1 MRPRSIFWPLVLIA
15 TGMLW
20 FLIDFGTVPS
30 ANLWALTYLLPYL
43 LIALGVGLILRS
55 RWAYAGMLVSSLVVA
70 GALLAVVFAAP
81 LGWDKAP
88 SWGCASSDFPFG
100 GCVFDF
106 GEGGAVPG
114 SGVVKT
120 ESRQVP
126 AFTALSIAYPVE
138 VVIHQGDAQ
147 SVSVEAEDNLLPQ
160 LATRVSGSTLYIEN
174 SEHNRVRRV
183 NPSKPVRITLT
194 VTDLHALDA
203 SSAGT
208 VNLDGLQ
215 TESLDISASGAGKL
229 TLSKLDVSSLSVDL
243 SGAGNVE
250 ASGSAGTINLGIS
263 GLGNFLGG
271 DLAAQSAS
279 VDISGAGSA
288 TLWLKNELSADIS
301 GLGSVN
307 YYGSPKVSKD
317 ISGLG
322 SVNRLGDK

>member
-88 SWGCASSDFPFG
+88 SWGCVIGNTPSEGCFIDLSSTG
-100 GCVFDF
+100 S
-106 GEGGAVPG
+106 VPG

-120 ESRQVP
+120 ESREV
-126 AFTALSIAYPVE
+126 AEFTSVSVAYPAD
-138 VVIHQGDAQ
+138 VVIRQGTDQ
-147 SVSVEAEDNLLPQ
+147 SVTVEAEDNLLPQ
-160 LATRVSGSTLYIEN
+160 LATRVSGGMLFIEN
-174 SEHNRVRRV
+174 SEQLQTRRV
-183 NPSKPVRITLT
+183 KPTKPVRITLT

-203 SSAGT
+203 YSAGSLKL
-208 VNLDGLQ
+208 NGLQ
-215 TESLDISASGAGKL
+215 TVSLQVSTSGAGSVS
-229 TLSKLDVSSLSVDL
+229 LSKLDVSSLSVDL
-243 SGAGNVE
+243 SGAGSVE
-250 ASGSAGTINLGIS
+250 ADGRAGTLNLDIS
-263 GLGNFLGG
+263 GFGSFQGG
-271 DLAAQSAS
+271 DLAVQSAS

-288 TLWLKNELSADIS
+288 TLWPKDELTANIS

-307 YYGSPKVSKD
+307 YYGSPNVTRNV
-317 ISGLG
+317 SGLG
-322 SVNRLGDK
+322 SVNKLGDK